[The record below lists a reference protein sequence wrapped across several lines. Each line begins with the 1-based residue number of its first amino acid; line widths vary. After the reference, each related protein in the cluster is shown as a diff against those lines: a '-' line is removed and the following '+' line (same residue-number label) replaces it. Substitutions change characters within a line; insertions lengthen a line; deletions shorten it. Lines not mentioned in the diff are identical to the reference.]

1 MLKFGKV
8 HPNKNKM
15 IIKIKTILTIAILTS
30 LFLSC
35 NKEKHTPYT
44 STILNGV
51 EVSTFMYQIQHLDD
65 NTEIDELAATD
76 YDMLI
81 VEPGFNFTESP
92 YDINYLVDNLKNKGN
107 GDKRLLLAYIDIGQ
121 AEDYRTYWENDWVA
135 PTANDPGFP
144 DFLVT
149 IDPDGW
155 TGNYPVAYWDTIWQ
169 NIWLKDGG
177 IIDQIAT
184 LGFDGVYLDWV
195 EAYDDDH
202 VREYASAKGK
212 APEFEM
218 MSFIS
223 GIREMGKTVNSNFLV
238 VSQNAPYL
246 LEDNPT
252 LYASIIDAI
261 ATEDTWYYGEGDS
274 EWDDPEAGDLSGGER
289 HDGDYSTKNRIIQNE
304 KYLALG
310 IPVFTVDYCLSSRK
324 AKSTYKNSRKYG
336 FIPLVTQVSLSA
348 ITDTP
353 PF

>member
-1 MLKFGKV
+1 
-8 HPNKNKM
+8 M
-15 IIKIKTILTIAILTS
+15 IIKIRVIFVIALLISFILA
-30 LFLSC
+30 C
-35 NKEKHTPYT
+35 NKEKNTPYT
-44 STILNGV
+44 SATLNGV

-92 YDINYLVDNLKNKGN
+92 YDINYLVDNLKTKSN
-107 GDKRLLLAYIDIGQ
+107 GDNRILLAYIDIGQ
-121 AEDYRTYWENDWVA
+121 AEDYRTYWEDDWVA
-135 PTANDPGFP
+135 PTVNASGSP

-155 TGNYPVAYWDTIWQ
+155 SGNYPVAYWDTLWQ

-177 IIDQIAT
+177 LIDQITAY
-184 LGFDGVYLDWV
+184 GFDGVYLDWV
-195 EAYDDDH
+195 EAYDDDL
-202 VREYASAKGK
+202 VREYANTKGK
-212 APEFEM
+212 NTESEM

-223 GIREMGKTVNSNFLV
+223 GIKEKGKDSNANFLV
-238 VSQNAPYL
+238 VAQNAPYL
-246 LEDNPT
+246 LDANPA

-261 ATEDTWYYGEGDS
+261 ATEDTWFYGEGDS
-274 EWDDPEAGDLSGGER
+274 EWDDPEAGDIKGGER
-289 HDGDYSTKNRIIQNE
+289 HEADYSTKNRIIQSE
-304 KYLALG
+304 KYLDLG
-310 IPVFTVDYCLSSRK
+310 IPVFTVDYCLSSRN
-324 AKSTYKNSRKYG
+324 AKSVYRKSRKYG